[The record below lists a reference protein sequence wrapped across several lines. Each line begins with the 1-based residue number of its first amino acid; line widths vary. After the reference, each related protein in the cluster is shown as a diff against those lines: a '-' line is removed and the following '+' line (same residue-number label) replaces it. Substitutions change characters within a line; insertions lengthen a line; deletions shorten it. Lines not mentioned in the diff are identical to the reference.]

1 MHEVRRLRL
10 SSSVEED
17 IYVALCPE
25 VDVVSQGPTI
35 EEARNNLIE
44 ALTLFFEH
52 AEHKEVQSRLHNEVL
67 VTNVDIPVRL
77 K

>member
-1 MHEVRRLRL
+1 
-10 SSSVEED
+10 VEED